1 MTKVLA
7 INGSARMEKGY
18 TKKLL
23 NAFLEGMKEADATI
37 DLVYAKRLKIRPCL
51 GDFQCWYE
59 KVGECIQSDDMQ
71 DLLVKLRGTDIL
83 VLAIPVY
90 LPLPGEMQN
99 LLNRLMPIVEPIL
112 EFRDG
117 RTRARF
123 HDNVRISKIVA
134 VTVGG
139 WWEKA
144 NSDTVVRIVEE
155 LAKDVG
161 VEYLGAL
168 CRPHASLLDEN
179 EEQAKDVMDAAKN
192 AGTQLVRE
200 GRISA
205 ETLERVSQPL
215 ISEEDLRERYNK
227 MYHKAKKSTIE
238 L

>member
-7 INGSARMEKGY
+7 INGSARMEKGF

-37 DLVYAKRLKIRPCL
+37 DLVYTKRLKIRPCL
-51 GDFQCWYE
+51 GEFQCWYE
-59 KVGECIQSDDMQ
+59 KVGECIQADDMQ
-71 DLLVKLRGTDIL
+71 DLYVKLRGADIL
-83 VLAIPVY
+83 ILATPVY

-99 LLNRLMPIVEPIL
+99 FLNRLMPIVEPIL

-123 HDNVRISKIVA
+123 HDDVRISKIVL
-134 VTVGG
+134 VSVGG

-144 NSDTVVRIVEE
+144 NADTVVRIVEE
-155 LAKDVG
+155 IAKDVG
-161 VEYLGAL
+161 VEFSGAL
-168 CRPHASLLDEN
+168 LRPHAFLMSEN
-179 EEQAKDVMDAAKN
+179 EEKTKEVLDAARS

-200 GRISA
+200 GKMSA
-205 ETLERVSQPL
+205 DSLEIVSQPL

-227 MYHKAKKSTIE
+227 MYHKAKKSPTGA
-238 L
+238 

>member
-1 MTKVLA
+1 MTRVLA

-59 KVGECIQSDDMQ
+59 KVGECIQTDDMQ
-71 DLLVKLRGTDIL
+71 DLYVKLRGADIL

-112 EFRDG
+112 EYRDG

-144 NSDTVVRIVEE
+144 NADTVVRIVEE
-155 LAKDVG
+155 IAKNVG
-161 VEYLGAL
+161 VEFSGAL
-168 CRPHASLLDEN
+168 LRPHAFLLSEN
-179 EEQAKDVMDAAKN
+179 EEKAKEVLDAARS
-192 AGTQLVRE
+192 AGAQLVRE
-200 GRISA
+200 GKMSA
-205 ETLERVSQPL
+205 DSLEIVSQPL

-227 MYHKAKKSTIE
+227 MYHKAKKTQTGS
-238 L
+238 

>member
-7 INGSARMEKGY
+7 INGSARMEKGF

-37 DLVYAKRLKIRPCL
+37 DLVYTKRLKIRPCL
-51 GDFQCWYE
+51 GEFQCWYE
-59 KVGECIQSDDMQ
+59 KVGECIQADDMQ
-71 DLLVKLRGTDIL
+71 DLYVKLRGADIL
-83 VLAIPVY
+83 ILATPVY

-99 LLNRLMPIVEPIL
+99 FLNRLMPIVEPIL

-123 HDNVRISKIVA
+123 HDDVRISKIVL
-134 VTVGG
+134 VSVGG

-144 NSDTVVRIVEE
+144 NADTVVRIVEE
-155 LAKDVG
+155 IAKDVG
-161 VEYLGAL
+161 VEFSGAL
-168 CRPHASLLDEN
+168 LRPHAFLMSEN
-179 EEQAKDVMDAAKN
+179 EEKTKEVLDAARS

-200 GRISA
+200 GKMSA
-205 ETLERVSQPL
+205 DSLEIVSQPL

-227 MYHKAKKSTIE
+227 MYHKAKRSPTGS
-238 L
+238 

>member
-23 NAFLEGMKEADATI
+23 NAFLEGMKEEDATI

-51 GDFQCWYE
+51 GEFHCWYE
-59 KVGECIQSDDMQ
+59 KVGECIQVDDMQ
-71 DLLVKLRGTDIL
+71 DLYVKLRGADIL
-83 VLAIPVY
+83 ILAIPIY

-99 LLNRLMPIVEPIL
+99 LLNRLMPLVEPIL

-123 HDNVRISKIVA
+123 HDNVRISKIVL

-144 NSDTVVRIVEE
+144 NADTVVRIVKEI
-155 LAKDVG
+155 AKDVG
-161 VEYLGAL
+161 VEFSGAL
-168 CRPHASLLDEN
+168 LRPHAFLMSEN
-179 EEQAKDVMDAAKN
+179 EEKAQEVLSAAKI
-192 AGTQLVRE
+192 AGAQLVRE
-200 GRISA
+200 GKISA
-205 ETLERVSQPL
+205 DTLDRISQPL

-227 MYHKAKKSTIE
+227 MYQKAKKSTTE
-238 L
+238 S

>member
-23 NAFLEGMKEADATI
+23 NAFLEGMKEADAAI

-59 KVGECIQSDDMQ
+59 KVGECIQTDDMQ
-71 DLLVKLRGTDIL
+71 DLYVKLRGADIL

-112 EFRDG
+112 EYQDG
-117 RTRARF
+117 RTHARF

-139 WWEKA
+139 WWERE
-144 NSDTVVRIVEE
+144 NSDTVVRIVEDI
-155 LAKDVG
+155 ARDVG
-161 VEYLGAL
+161 VEYSGAL
-168 CRPHASLLDEN
+168 RRPHAFLMN
-179 EEQAKDVMDAAKN
+179 EKEDQAKDILDAAKS
-192 AGTQLVRE
+192 AGSQLVRE
-200 GRISA
+200 GKMSA
-205 ETLERVSQPL
+205 DTLERVSQPL

-227 MYHKAKKSTIE
+227 MYHKAKKTPTGP
-238 L
+238 